1 MLIEISC
8 PELSFRPLSDALELV
23 KGGFDGIE
31 ILAEEEHRAENIE
44 RTEIGM
50 KASIHAPFN
59 DLNIASLREEHRLY
73 SIKEIEKVVIVA
85 EKKGIGLVTFH
96 PGWPSPFS
104 MGARERVLERAR
116 ESIVELNEFAYAHHV
131 TLCTENMP
139 IEGFFSSAEALL
151 EVTDSV
157 CFDAGHANITGS
169 IDSFLDH
176 RECIKNVHLH
186 ENSGKQ
192 DEHLPLTGEHI
203 DIERIVRALGDKNYV
218 IEARSV
224 EEGEKS
230 RDFLKRRQT

>member
-8 PELSFRPLSDALELV
+8 PELSFRPLSDVLELV
-23 KGGFDGIE
+23 KGRFDGIE
-31 ILAEEEHRAENIE
+31 ILAEEEHSAENIE

-59 DLNIASLREEHRLY
+59 DLNIASMREEHRLY

-85 EKKGIGLVTFH
+85 EKKGIRLVTFH

-104 MGARERVLERAR
+104 MGARERVLEKAR
-116 ESIVELNEFAYAHHV
+116 ESIRELNNFASSHHV

-139 IEGFFSSAEALL
+139 IPGFFSSAEALL

-157 CFDAGHANITGS
+157 CFDVGHANITGS
-169 IDSFLDH
+169 TDSFLDH

-186 ENSGKQ
+186 ENHGSQ

-203 DIERIVRALGDKNYV
+203 DIERIVRVLGDKNYV

-224 EEGEKS
+224 EEGKKS
-230 RDFLKRRQT
+230 RDFLKKI

>member
-23 KGGFDGIE
+23 KGKFDGIE

-44 RTEIGM
+44 KTEIGM

-73 SIKEIEKVVIVA
+73 SLEEIEKVVIVT
-85 EKKGIGLVTFH
+85 EKKGIRLVTFH

-104 MGARERVLERAR
+104 MGARERVLENAR
-116 ESIVELNEFAYAHHV
+116 ESIRELNDFASSHHV

-139 IEGFFSSAEALL
+139 IKGFFSSAEALL

-157 CFDAGHANITGS
+157 CFDVGHANITGS
-169 IDSFLDH
+169 VDSFLDH
-176 RECIKNVHLH
+176 KDCIKNVHLH
-186 ENSGKQ
+186 ENRGSV
-192 DEHLPLTGEHI
+192 DEHLALSGRHI
-203 DIERIVRALGDKNYV
+203 DIRRIVEELGDKNYV
-218 IEARSV
+218 IEAKNLKD
-224 EEGEKS
+224 GEKS
-230 RDFLKRRQT
+230 RDFLKRI

>member
-44 RTEIGM
+44 RTEMGM

-85 EKKGIGLVTFH
+85 EKKGIKLVTFH

-104 MGARERVLERAR
+104 MGAKERVLEKAR
-116 ESIVELNEFAYAHHV
+116 VSIGGLNDFASSHHV

-157 CFDAGHANITGS
+157 CFDVGHANITGS

-176 RECIKNVHLH
+176 RGCIKNVHLH

-203 DIERIVRALGDKNYV
+203 DVERIVRALGNKNYV

-224 EEGEKS
+224 DEGRIS
-230 RDFLKRRQT
+230 RDFLKRPKA

>member
-44 RTEIGM
+44 RTEMGM

-85 EKKGIGLVTFH
+85 EKKGIKLVTFH

-104 MGARERVLERAR
+104 MGARERVLEKAR
-116 ESIVELNEFAYAHHV
+116 VSIGELNDFASSHHV

-157 CFDAGHANITGS
+157 CFDVGHANITGS

-176 RECIKNVHLH
+176 RGCIKNVHLH
-186 ENSGKQ
+186 ENSGKR

-203 DIERIVRALGDKNYV
+203 DIERIVRALGNKNYV

-224 EEGEKS
+224 EEGRIG
-230 RDFLKRRQT
+230 RDFLKRPQT